1 MELSPGDNE
10 KVGGLDRIERSE
22 DRETEHEGQG
32 DQGAMHGME
41 GQTGLAK
48 VLVSTLEHHM
58 SGATFTIAPLSFFV

>member
-48 VLVSTLEHHM
+48 VLHM